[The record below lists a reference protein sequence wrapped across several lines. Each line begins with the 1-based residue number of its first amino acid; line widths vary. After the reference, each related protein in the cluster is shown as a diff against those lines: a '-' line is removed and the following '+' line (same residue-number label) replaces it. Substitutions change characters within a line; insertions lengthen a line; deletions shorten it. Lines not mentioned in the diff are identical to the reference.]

1 MVYELSSSLPLLALY
16 KDNEWFLL
24 TTQDL
29 TFNVIRI
36 LLTIFIR
43 VQRLRVTP
51 YYFPCRSEVS
61 FSIILDIT
69 RGSQNSI
76 KNSGFKSHPKNCW
89 LGPTEIGTQIAGFRF
104 QGANHYTMGPYARKR
119 KSMKSIDHSG
129 KPWYLLQSSS
139 DTTKSVLCLT
149 WNNAGLYHST
159 HGEHTT
165 KSLKRKRNVC
175 VNKSL
180 QVQLITYN
188 FCPVL
193 KCNFCLLVFI
203 LCLAGALPFAI

>member
-1 MVYELSSSLPLLALY
+1 MLYELSSSLPLLALY

-89 LGPTEIGTQIAGFRF
+89 LGPTETGTQIAGFRV
-104 QGANHYTMGPYARKR
+104 QSANHYKMEPYARKR
-119 KSMKSIDHSG
+119 KSVKSIYR
-129 KPWYLLQSSS
+129 PQRQTVISS
-139 DTTKSVLCLT
+139 TEFIRYNEKCFML
-149 WNNAGLYHST
+149 
-159 HGEHTT
+159 
-165 KSLKRKRNVC
+165 SLEQRRV
-175 VNKSL
+175 VSL
-180 QVQLITYN
+180 NSRWTYYKK
-188 FCPVL
+188 FKKEK
-193 KCNFCLLVFI
+193 KCMC
-203 LCLAGALPFAI
+203 